1 MQIMQMNCYIVLH
14 ENTVLEYLIIVGFH
28 KTIAETRTV
37 EPDCQKTG
45 PPSSKKKAV

>member
-28 KTIAETRTV
+28 TTIAEARTV
-37 EPDCQKTG
+37 EPDCQKTCA
-45 PPSSKKKAV
+45 PNSKQD